1 MACSTRRPRRA
12 KRTKRRGPKR
22 RRRRRR
28 VKRLIFGGGGG
39 QGGSGGVGV
48 GGGESSSSSSSS
60 STTLLK
66 KMNNFKKQVPLLQV
80 LKELKPD
87 QRTIILGHLDANGC
101 CAITSCIR
109 EVIRNKKLPKK
120 TKNKLRKVLGPQKDI
135 LRQLISAQKL
145 SKKKELL
152 PSVGGSLTLLISTAI
167 PILLEIA
174 RAKKWI

>member
-28 VKRLIFGGGGG
+28 VKRLIFGGGG
-39 QGGSGGVGV
+39 QGGSGGA
-48 GGGESSSSSSSS
+48 